1 MKFGKLAFLTTL
13 TLSGVL
19 PMPVRVAA
27 QNVSSKISAFDAPG
41 ASSAAGSFDGT
52 FPKSINDT
60 GAITG
65 HYVDG
70 NTLYHGFLRN
80 REGDFITLDAPG
92 EGTSV
97 GFRFGTLPNNIAIS
111 SSITINNRGTITGN
125 YVDSNHV
132 THAFVRSAAGQF
144 VTFDAPGASAT
155 AGSFDGTFPASIND
169 GGSITGSYIDSKQLT
184 HGFLRTPAGAFSTV
198 DAPGAGAVAAAGYGT
213 FPRSINDR
221 GAITGHY
228 TDAHGV
234 IHGFLRGPVGE
245 FTAFDAPGTSSAA
258 AFGYGTF
265 PESINDAGAIAG
277 HYTDAHGL
285 IHGFVRSPGGKVTTF
300 DAPGASTV
308 AAFGYGILPHSIN
321 NAGAI
326 AGHYID
332 AHGLTH
338 GFVRSPGGTLT
349 AFDAP
354 GAGATAA
361 SGYGTFPESI
371 NNAGVITGHYTDTGG
386 LIHGFIRSP

>member
-1 MKFGKLAFLTTL
+1 MRFGKLAFLTTL

-52 FPKSINDT
+52 FPKSINET

-169 GGSITGSYIDSKQLT
+169 GGS
-184 HGFLRTPAGAFSTV
+184 
-198 DAPGAGAVAAAGYGT
+198 
-213 FPRSINDR
+213 
-221 GAITGHY
+221 ITGHY